1 MLKKDKLRYN
11 EYFDM
16 QSIFDELYQQSRN
29 NNNFYKLMEV
39 IGSKQNIRLAY
50 RNLKGNTGSKTKGTD
65 GKTIE
70 DISKLNDDMLIKEV
84 RARLEDYKPLPVRR
98 VYIPKPGSDKK
109 RPLGIPTIWDRLI
122 QQCILQVLEPI
133 CEPKFHN
140 HSYGFRPNRSTH
152 HAVSRMVSLIN
163 LGRHYYCV
171 DIDIK
176 GFFDNVNHGKLMK
189 QIWNLGIRDKR
200 LLCIIS
206 KLLKCEIEGEGIPT
220 KGTPQG
226 GILSP
231 LLSNIVLNELDWWI
245 SSQWESFQTDHD
257 YTSIRKNGYVDQSN
271 KYKTMKTTNLK
282 EIWLVR
288 YADDFK
294 IFCRDYET
302 ANKIYIATK
311 QWLKERLSLE
321 ISEDKSKITN
331 LKTNYTEFLGF
342 KLMAKPKKGKYVCQS
357 RISEK
362 AQDSVTTKLKHQIV
376 YMRSNYESKQ
386 VNKLNAM
393 ILGVHN
399 YYKIATNV
407 SLDFNKINYLTSI
420 TLHNRLKQ
428 VISDKPSTS
437 KAFKKFYG
445 KYKGKIR
452 TISNVS
458 IYPINGIS
466 TSPPMNFTQEICN
479 YTVTGRALVHKKLN
493 NDYHLLV
500 RYLLNNVRD
509 CESTEYSDN
518 RISLMIAQK
527 GNCGVTGEPLNVCD
541 MQCHHKL
548 PKSQG
553 GTDAYKNLIWVN
565 EDIHKLIHATKE
577 ETINKYLHKL
587 KLNEKSLE
595 KLNSLREQVGN
606 LTI

>member
-70 DISKLNDDMLIKEV
+70 DISKLNDEMLIKEV
-84 RARLEDYKPLPVRR
+84 RARLEDYNPLPVRR

-163 LGRHYYCV
+163 LGKHYYCV

-200 LLCIIS
+200 
-206 KLLKCEIEGEGIPT
+206 LLKCEIEGEGIPT

-245 SSQWESFQTDHD
+245 SDQWET
-257 YTSIRKNGYVDQSN
+257 YMPRKGNN
-271 KYKTMKTTNLK
+271 KGFANYARQYTNLK
-282 EIWLVR
+282 DGYIVR

-294 IFCRDYET
+294 IMCRTYPEAQRYYHAVVDFL
-302 ANKIYIATK
+302 NN
-311 QWLKERLSLE
+311 RLGLE
-321 ISEDKSKITN
+321 ISPEKSKVTN
-331 LKTNYTEFLGF
+331 LKKNSSDFLGF
-342 KLMAKPKKGKYVCQS
+342 KIKAVPQGKSKYGYVAKTDMC
-357 RISEK
+357 EK
-362 AQDSVTTKLKHQIV
+362 ALKKSKANLRQKILEIQNHTNAEEVKKYNSAVTGIQ
-376 YMRSNYESKQ
+376 
-386 VNKLNAM
+386 
-393 ILGVHN
+393 N
-399 YYKIATNV
+399 YYRIATNV
-407 SLDFNKINYLTSI
+407 YNNLTEVDYALLR
-420 TLHNRLKQ
+420 TRNNRLRKKAKI
-428 VISDKPSTS
+428 VRFCETPSD
-437 KAFKKFYG
+437 FK
-445 KYKGKIR
+445 
-452 TISNVS
+452 
-458 IYPINGIS
+458 
-466 TSPPMNFTQEICN
+466 
-479 YTVTGRALVHKKLN
+479 N
-493 NDYHLLV
+493 NRNQRL
-500 RYLLNNVRD
+500 
-509 CESTEYSDN
+509 
-518 RISLMIAQK
+518 
-527 GNCGVTGEPLNVCD
+527 
-541 MQCHHKL
+541 
-548 PKSQG
+548 
-553 GTDAYKNLIWVN
+553 
-565 EDIHKLIHATKE
+565 
-577 ETINKYLHKL
+577 
-587 KLNEKSLE
+587 
-595 KLNSLREQVGN
+595 
-606 LTI
+606 

>member
-245 SSQWESFQTDHD
+245 SDQWET
-257 YTSIRKNGYVDQSN
+257 YMPRKGNN
-271 KYKTMKTTNLK
+271 KGFASYARKYTNLK
-282 EIWLVR
+282 DGYIVR

-294 IFCRDYET
+294 IMCRTYPEAQRYYHAVVDFL
-302 ANKIYIATK
+302 NN
-311 QWLKERLSLE
+311 RLGLE
-321 ISEDKSKITN
+321 ISPEKSKVTN
-331 LKTNYTEFLGF
+331 LKKNSSDFLGF
-342 KLMAKPKKGKYVCQS
+342 KIKAVPQGKSKYGYVAKTDMC
-357 RISEK
+357 EK
-362 AQDSVTTKLKHQIV
+362 ALKKSKANLRQKILEIQNHTNAEEVKKYNSAVTGIQ
-376 YMRSNYESKQ
+376 
-386 VNKLNAM
+386 
-393 ILGVHN
+393 N
-399 YYKIATNV
+399 YYRIATNV
-407 SLDFNKINYLTSI
+407 YNNLTEVDYALLR
-420 TLHNRLKQ
+420 TRNNRLRKKAKI
-428 VISDKPSTS
+428 VRFGETPSD
-437 KAFKKFYG
+437 FKKKTTGIRDYT
-445 KYKGKIR
+445 KIYR
-452 TISNVS
+452 IMD
-458 IYPINGIS
+458 IHMLPITGVHHKS
-466 TSPPMNFTQEICN
+466 PMNFHRRYAIILKKA
-479 YTVTGRALVHKKLN
+479 GRKF
-493 NDYHLLV
+493 
-500 RYLLNNVRD
+500 
-509 CESTEYSDN
+509 
-518 RISLMIAQK
+518 II
-527 GNCGVTGEPLNVCD
+527 
-541 MQCHHKL
+541 
-548 PKSQG
+548 
-553 GTDAYKNLIWVN
+553 I
-565 EDIHKLIHATKE
+565 
-577 ETINKYLHKL
+577 
-587 KLNEKSLE
+587 
-595 KLNSLREQVGN
+595 REQWKTVN
-606 LTI
+606 

>member
-70 DISKLNDDMLIKEV
+70 DISKLNDEMLIKEV
-84 RARLEDYKPLPVRR
+84 RARLEDYNPLPVRR

-163 LGRHYYCV
+163 LGKHYYCV

-245 SSQWESFQTDHD
+245 SDQWET
-257 YTSIRKNGYVDQSN
+257 YMPRKGNN
-271 KYKTMKTTNLK
+271 KGFANYARQYTNLK
-282 EIWLVR
+282 DGYIVR

-294 IFCRDYET
+294 IMCRTYPEAQRYYHAVVDFL
-302 ANKIYIATK
+302 NN
-311 QWLKERLSLE
+311 RLGLE
-321 ISEDKSKITN
+321 ISPEKSKVTN
-331 LKTNYTEFLGF
+331 LKKNSSDFLGF
-342 KLMAKPKKGKYVCQS
+342 KIKAVPQGKSKYGYVAKTDMC
-357 RISEK
+357 EK
-362 AQDSVTTKLKHQIV
+362 ALKKSKANLRQKILEIQNHTNAEEVKKYNSAVTGIQ
-376 YMRSNYESKQ
+376 
-386 VNKLNAM
+386 
-393 ILGVHN
+393 N
-399 YYKIATNV
+399 YYRIATNV
-407 SLDFNKINYLTSI
+407 YNNLTEVDYALLR
-420 TLHNRLKQ
+420 TRNNRLRKKAKI
-428 VISDKPSTS
+428 VRFCETPSD
-437 KAFKKFYG
+437 FKKKTTG
-445 KYKGKIR
+445 IRDCKKIYR
-452 TISNVS
+452 IMD
-458 IYPINGIS
+458 IHMLPITGVHHKS
-466 TSPPMNFTQEICN
+466 PMNFSQEICN
-479 YTVTGRALVHKKLN
+479 YTEKGRKKIHNNQRAVESSKLKAFQMFLNDEDTIEFRNNMVSKFVAQYGKCYITGNELEPENAVGIRIKPRERNGTDDYSNIVIVSKAVIPLIEDKNADYCSSLSEKQKVKLN
-493 NDYHLLV
+493 RL
-500 RYLLNNVRD
+500 RRA
-509 CESTEYSDN
+509 
-518 RISLMIAQK
+518 R
-527 GNCGVTGEPLNVCD
+527 
-541 MQCHHKL
+541 
-548 PKSQG
+548 
-553 GTDAYKNLIWVN
+553 
-565 EDIHKLIHATKE
+565 
-577 ETINKYLHKL
+577 KL
-587 KLNEKSLE
+587 KPVKGTC
-595 KLNSLREQVGN
+595 KLA
-606 LTI
+606 